1 MGTLGINATAELT
14 PITVDHQG
22 IKWTLYK
29 ADNEPTIRDI
39 DWAERL
45 GFERPRDIRE
55 LIKRMAKAGRLGE
68 VACRTVRHPGSKAA
82 TEFYL
87 TKAQALKV
95 AAKSETTY
103 ADELLDQ
110 MIQVFLLATG
120 QAQVAVGAAPKEPR
134 WSGGDEV
141 RPVAG
146 QSARQILMALLAQ
159 QDQLDA
165 VERQQAQVSQRLAV
179 VENKQ
184 RAAAEEIASISPS
197 QPELPTISKR
207 QLIREHVN
215 RYAAAMNM
223 YQQDVWRLLY
233 HHVDRRLGT
242 RVYGYTLAK
251 GETKLDRLEKLGLL
265 DKVGKVCDT
274 DLQIPAERQR
284 HLAAPA
290 SHEEVYH
297 A

>member
-1 MGTLGINATAELT
+1 MNTQQNQVVTSSSPVALRCGTSIIEALRSGAQGWVLLKPLCEQLGLNFSGQRQRLERQPWAVVCMMPMTGADRKTYEMYCLDASKVGMWLATLDT
-14 PITVDHQG
+14 KR
-22 IKWTLYK
+22 IKDAQT
-29 ADNEPTIRDI
+29 
-39 DWAERL
+39 
-45 GFERPRDIRE
+45 
-55 LIKRMAKAGRLGE
+55 
-68 VACRTVRHPGSKAA
+68 KAA
-82 TEFYL
+82 IGEL
-87 TKAQALKV
+87 QIRA
-95 AAKSETTY
+95 SEI
-103 ADELLDQ
+103 LDRW
-110 MIQVFLLATG
+110 LRSD
-120 QAQVAVGAAPKEPR
+120 AAPVLAPVPAR
-134 WSGGDEV
+134 LSGGDSPTELLIANV
-141 RPVAG
+141 
-146 QSARQILMALLAQ
+146 QHTLQLAQ
-159 QDQLDA
+159 RFQRL
-165 VERQQAQVSQRLAV
+165 ETEQAQVSQRLAV

-184 RAAAEEIASISPS
+184 RAAAEEIAPISPA

-284 HLAAPA
+284 WLAAPVSQA
-290 SHEEVYH
+290 VQ
-297 A
+297 